1 MSFYENTIT
10 GDEIKTKNL
19 NLDLSESSL
28 NLDSQTGFSIDLQD
42 TLKITRDCDL
52 YIDSVYSN
60 NMKPNYHNENH
71 SCILMSVDNFNI
83 KTYSNDNTIK
93 DKIFVPHSNTTL
105 TEASDSTQVLEANHF
120 YKIVTN
126 DGDVAQKT
134 LIAAT
139 TSDFA
144 DNTEV
149 DLNDYFFTDQDV
161 TGYTPNANSEFKKII
176 TNQVIHKGNKINYI
190 CSILPM
196 KINTISGNLMFLD
209 GNPVFNSSS
218 HRLMIE
224 FLIKPQKEEQKQFY
238 DTKPVPSKSKYPDL
252 SAHYSQLEAKFGD
265 KQLELPFMSS
275 LYENI
280 NYLSYGLDKKV
291 LVLKLT
297 NDSFDANKITFS
309 VNLIDDLIIENTS
322 DIFIDATVT
331 YGAKINTGVNDLS
344 FVLKID
350 QFNIKNNSNLSVLN
364 NGISIPNETSSVTA
378 PLKSYTH
385 KAKKL
390 NYVSDIVP
398 TKLSTISGSL
408 TNMNNTTTTTI
419 FNDTNDS
426 KNLFIIEFLFIKQKP

>member
-28 NLDSQTGFSIDLQD
+28 NLDSQTSFSIDLQD

-60 NMKPNYHNENH
+60 NIKSNYHNENH
-71 SCILMSVDNFNI
+71 SCILMSIDNFNI

-93 DKIFVPHSNTTL
+93 DKIFITHTNTTL
-105 TEASDSTQVLEANHF
+105 TEASDEVTTLEANHF
-120 YKIVTN
+120 YKV
-126 DGDVAQKT
+126 
-134 LIAAT
+134 IAKVDDDRTEIIAT
-139 TSDFA
+139 TSDFSVVGDV
-144 DNTEV
+144 DN
-149 DLNDYFFTDQDV
+149 NDYFFTDLMDTV
-161 TGYTPNANSEFKKII
+161 SYAGDNTTTFKKII

-265 KQLELPFMSS
+265 KQLELPFMGS

-297 NDSFDANKITFS
+297 NDSFDANKINFS

-378 PLKSYTH
+378 PLRSFTH

-390 NYVSDIVP
+390 NYVSNIVP

-408 TNMNNTTTTTI
+408 TNMNNTDNNTI
-419 FNDTNDS
+419 FDDTADD
-426 KNLFIIEFLFIKQKP
+426 KNLFIIEFIFIKQKP